1 MSTQNSLSGKNFL
14 QEIKKKKIRH
24 SHWKETKRICNQ
36 PTYSER
42 MVKEVRSFSKETSL
56 KKDSDDKRGNLGT
69 SERKKEQ
76 YKEKVKTQAKPMQFS
91 V

>member
-14 QEIKKKKIRH
+14 QEIKKKIRH

-42 MVKEVRSFSKETSL
+42 RVKEVRSFSKETSL
-56 KKDSDDKRGNLGT
+56 KKDSDKRGNLGT